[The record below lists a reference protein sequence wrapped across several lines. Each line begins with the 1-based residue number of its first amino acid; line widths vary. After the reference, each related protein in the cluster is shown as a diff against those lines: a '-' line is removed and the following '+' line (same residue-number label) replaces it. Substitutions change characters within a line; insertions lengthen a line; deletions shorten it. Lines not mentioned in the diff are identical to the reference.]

1 MARWFLATPLILHGI
16 AHISGF
22 ISSWTSNLAGFVER
36 PWILSSTVTLRDPL
50 GRAFGL
56 LWLVALFSLVGAG
69 LGLISA
75 QDWWPSLTVIGA
87 ALSLVVILPWWNTV
101 PPGAKVGAL
110 FNLLVILLLLLPVK
124 SRILELMQ

>member
-1 MARWFLATPLILHGI
+1 MARWLLAAPLILHGI

-56 LWLVALFSLVGAG
+56 LWLVALISLVGAG
-69 LGLISA
+69 VGLISG

-87 ALSLVVILPWWNTV
+87 ILSLVVILPWWNTV
-101 PPGAKVGAL
+101 PPGAKVGAA
-110 FNLLVILLLLLPVK
+110 FNLLVIILLLLPVK
-124 SRILELMQ
+124 SRILELIQ